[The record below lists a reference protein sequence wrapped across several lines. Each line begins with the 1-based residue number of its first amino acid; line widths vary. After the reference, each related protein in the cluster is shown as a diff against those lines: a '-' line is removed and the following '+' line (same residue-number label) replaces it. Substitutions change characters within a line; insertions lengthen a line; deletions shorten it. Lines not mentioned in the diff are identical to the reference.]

1 MALAPL
7 AHARSEVLSIARLF
21 PPDRRQVRLGG
32 AATESGFKKED
43 LAQYRI
49 LHLATHGLI
58 DDSAPGRSGL
68 LLAPGD
74 GTEDG
79 LLQGTEILNLKLDAD
94 MVVLSACGSGLG
106 TLVRGEGLVGL
117 SRAFFYAGTRSLVV
131 SLWNVDDAST
141 AEVMKA
147 FYRRL
152 SRGPSRGPSPGLSR
166 AEALREAKRDLLRS
180 DRPLYHHP
188 YYWAP
193 LVLVGRGR

>member
-1 MALAPL
+1 
-7 AHARSEVLSIARLF
+7 
-21 PPDRRQVRLGG
+21 
-32 AATESGFKKED
+32 
-43 LAQYRI
+43 
-49 LHLATHGLI
+49 
-58 DDSAPGRSGL
+58 
-68 LLAPGD
+68 
-74 GTEDG
+74 
-79 LLQGTEILNLKLDAD
+79 

-141 AEVMKA
+141 AEVMTA

-152 SRGPSRGPSPGLSR
+152 SRGLSR